1 MKFDSYLVTA
11 REGKSRYWLAGL
23 NWVPHEK
30 RSFQVPVLVQKTTR
44 SHQEPG
50 MGVNVVIG
58 KVRASGN
65 NVAVEG
71 RGRLQSHHRHH
82 QLYSLA
88 LAFCQQTQNGYGI
101 YQLNST
107 DYVFLA
113 SINGLPAVTADKTG
127 NLNRMQELLT
137 LFLSMNEEPSAGWK
151 VLANIDEPADVLT
164 LPATLTARD
173 RRMCRVEFDGLRGKR
188 WLPLTALLLTAASAI
203 GWWQYNQPAPE
214 PELTAEEIRARA
226 KVMFAK
232 PAPPPLLPH
241 PWATRITVPAMLT
254 HCQLIQSPAP
264 SVIEGWKLTSGTCSS
279 EGVTLSYRIL
289 PGGTAEGFLKR
300 SREIFGVT
308 PNFNLK
314 EGAREVFVPI
324 PLPETPA
331 RDEVLP
337 DASSQ
342 LMRVLSWFQRRQ
354 VMLNFSET
362 PPALILPGKEG
373 EPLPIQDWKEY
384 AFNFS
389 GPVPPALLFHGIDD
403 TGLRL
408 TRVKFELSGST
419 YSYTTEGK
427 IYASTK

>member
-1 MKFDSYLVTA
+1 MKVDDYLVTI

-23 NWVPHEK
+23 NWVPREKQSFRFSVLQKKIK
-30 RSFQVPVLVQKTTR
+30 RSHP
-44 SHQEPG
+44 EPG
-50 MGVNVVIG
+50 IGVNTVIG
-58 KVRASGN
+58 KVNASGN
-65 NVAVEG
+65 SVELEG
-71 RGRLQSHHRHH
+71 RGRLKLHHRHH

-88 LAFCQQTQNGYGI
+88 VAFCQQTLNGYGV
-101 YQLNST
+101 YQLDST

-127 NLNRMQELLT
+127 NLIRMQELLT
-137 LFLSMNEEPSAGWK
+137 LFLSMNEEPATGWK
-151 VLANIDEPADVLT
+151 VLANIDEPADVLA
-164 LPATLTARD
+164 LLATLTARD

-188 WLPLTALLLTAASAI
+188 WLPLAVLLLTAAGVI
-203 GWWQYNQPAPE
+203 GWWQYNQPALE

-226 KVMFAK
+226 KAMFSK

-264 SVIEGWKLTSGTCSS
+264 IVIEGWKLTSGICSS
-279 EGVTLSYRIL
+279 DGVTLSYRIL

-308 PNFNLK
+308 PSFNLK

-324 PLPETPA
+324 PLPGNLV
-331 RDEVLP
+331 RDEELP

-389 GPVPPALLFHGIDD
+389 GPLPPALLFNGIDD

-408 TRVKFELSGST
+408 TRVKFELNGSAF
-419 YSYTTEGK
+419 SYTTEGQ